1 MSMKEKLAVTV
12 LVTTLALFGLVVVL
26 YRMIKDKNE
35 DYTQIVLNQHSS
47 YDSRTIPYRRGDIV
61 DRNGTYL
68 ATSEKV
74 YNLILDPNQIN
85 QDKENYLEPTVSA
98 LCEVFGYDR
107 ADILATISA
116 NENSYYVPYEKQISA
131 DKKEEFE
138 TKKKVLNDTRSQRK
152 TVERRSRASGLRM
165 STGDFI
171 RIIPWPATWWD
182 SPTITESREVA
193 ELSSITMTSSPEQT
207 EESMDT
213 WMTSPTWRRSL
224 NPLRTEIPSSPP
236 SM

>member
-1 MSMKEKLAVTV
+1 MKEKLAVTV

-107 ADILATISA
+107 ADILVTISA

-138 TKKKVLNDTRSQRK
+138 TKKKELNDAYAKSK
-152 TVERRSRASGLRM
+152 EDSGKKIRASGLRM

-182 SPTITESREVA
+182 SPTITENREAA

>member
-1 MSMKEKLAVTV
+1 MKEKLAVTV

-26 YRMIKDKNE
+26 YRMIKDKNA

-85 QDKENYLEPTVSA
+85 QDKDNYLEPTVSA

-107 ADILATISA
+107 ADLMAVISA
-116 NENSYYVPYEKQISA
+116 NENSYYVPYEK
-131 DKKEEFE
+131 
-138 TKKKVLNDTRSQRK
+138 
-152 TVERRSRASGLRM
+152 
-165 STGDFI
+165 
-171 RIIPWPATWWD
+171 
-182 SPTITESREVA
+182 
-193 ELSSITMTSSPEQT
+193 
-207 EESMDT
+207 
-213 WMTSPTWRRSL
+213 
-224 NPLRTEIPSSPP
+224 
-236 SM
+236 

>member
-85 QDKENYLEPTVSA
+85 QDKDNYLEPTVSA

-107 ADILATISA
+107 AA
-116 NENSYYVPYEKQISA
+116 
-131 DKKEEFE
+131 
-138 TKKKVLNDTRSQRK
+138 
-152 TVERRSRASGLRM
+152 
-165 STGDFI
+165 
-171 RIIPWPATWWD
+171 
-182 SPTITESREVA
+182 
-193 ELSSITMTSSPEQT
+193 
-207 EESMDT
+207 
-213 WMTSPTWRRSL
+213 
-224 NPLRTEIPSSPP
+224 RTLPS
-236 SM
+236 

>member
-26 YRMIKDKNE
+26 YRMIKDKNV

-85 QDKENYLEPTVSA
+85 QDKDNYLEPTVSA

-107 ADILATISA
+107 ADLMTVISA

-138 TKKKVLNDTRSQRK
+138 AKNTPESRFAHVLDNSLPLFLNHAAGGISWKEHKVKRSQIYKRNRITGEGSAK
-152 TVERRSRASGLRM
+152 IWEYMQELIQENINKGNIIDDRS
-165 STGDFI
+165 
-171 RIIPWPATWWD
+171 
-182 SPTITESREVA
+182 
-193 ELSSITMTSSPEQT
+193 
-207 EESMDT
+207 
-213 WMTSPTWRRSL
+213 
-224 NPLRTEIPSSPP
+224 
-236 SM
+236 

>member
-74 YNLILDPNQIN
+74 YNLILDPNLKRSRH
-85 QDKENYLEPTVSA
+85 QDFGRYANLCCHGQCRHMGKSRAVSA
-98 LCEVFGYDR
+98 L
-107 ADILATISA
+107 
-116 NENSYYVPYEKQISA
+116 
-131 DKKEEFE
+131 
-138 TKKKVLNDTRSQRK
+138 
-152 TVERRSRASGLRM
+152 
-165 STGDFI
+165 
-171 RIIPWPATWWD
+171 
-182 SPTITESREVA
+182 
-193 ELSSITMTSSPEQT
+193 
-207 EESMDT
+207 
-213 WMTSPTWRRSL
+213 
-224 NPLRTEIPSSPP
+224 
-236 SM
+236 

>member
-1 MSMKEKLAVTV
+1 MKEKLAVTV